1 MNAETETTETST
13 RAPQGMNKF
22 PLFFVPFVFAVA
34 GLVFIPQIL
43 SHQREQRLLRH
54 GRPAVAELLSIRET
68 GNLYNRNPEVK
79 ARLRV
84 QPADG
89 EAFELEVTKVLR
101 MTELAKYTEGSSIE
115 VRYDPARRDDVA
127 LVRVAKPDAAPKP
140 SAR

>member
-1 MNAETETTETST
+1 MNERPGVSEATARDT
-13 RAPQGMNKF
+13 RGFDKF

-43 SHQREQRLLRH
+43 SQQREQRLVRH
-54 GRPAVAELLSIRET
+54 GQPAVAELLSIRET

-79 ARLRV
+79 ARFRV

-101 MTELAKYTEGSSIE
+101 VTELVKYTEGSSIE
-115 VRYDPARRDDVA
+115 VRFDPARRDDVA
-127 LVRVAKPDAAPKP
+127 LVRLIE
-140 SAR
+140 